1 MQTKHKHLWMQTPK
15 VISIFKGQIMKKQE
29 KVLGKSI
36 YPFIEPGTNNQ
47 IARFAVF
54 NKYKTLVKFLYNNKT
69 YTKEEVYSVK
79 SKIGWNFYTAEV
91 LSEINTLLV
100 PLLEESRTKTT
111 LEECLAIEQKFVSYQ
126 KTILNKKHA
135 TAESTK

>member
-1 MQTKHKHLWMQTPK
+1 
-15 VISIFKGQIMKKQE
+15 MKKQE

-36 YPFIEPGTNNQ
+36 YPFIEPGANNQ

-54 NKYKTLVKFLYNNKT
+54 NKDKTLVKFLYNNKT

-91 LSEINTLLV
+91 LSEINTLLM
-100 PLLEESRTKTT
+100 PLLEEAFTETT
-111 LEECLAIEQKFVSYQ
+111 LKECLKIEKKFIAEQKAIL
-126 KTILNKKHA
+126 KTK
-135 TAESTK
+135 STQPEIIK